1 MNENLVLR
9 AGLSSAI
16 KKKLIII
23 TMANEQVGGTP
34 RQGHD
39 NEHPMRLNEILGD
52 ANKSALFADM
62 LKSQNH
68 LDVAERLRLKKTTEQ
83 DVELLTG
90 KGMEEFLTRMKSAE
104 TLKNM
109 MATPN
114 LAKVLEGKSKKMQSI
129 AKAIGLEGI
138 QNAIMP
144 QLEMLAMKD
153 PTRVKHLLG
162 SFEFMA
168 TREKQQKDANTKLN
182 GFFEK
187 YGISKDVYEEIAK
200 DPDPT
205 QRSLNLNKAIS
216 DQMGRIPGWRRKTKE
231 KNAAQRD
238 IDIQARAAELTDRS
252 EITAARTQYE
262 LGLRNAGDFLGQF
275 MFGNEETQQAFN
287 SILVG
292 ENPEEEK
299 EEQLSFE
306 DAKAIELPEEDGLK
320 SEWEKWFAEETG
332 AARTPEKDRF
342 FESYVGGKTDNKK
355 GTWRDV
361 MKNIIMGM
369 AKF

>member
-1 MNENLVLR
+1 
-9 AGLSSAI
+9 
-16 KKKLIII
+16 
-23 TMANEQVGGTP
+23 MANEQAGGAP
-34 RQGHD
+34 RQGQG
-39 NEHPMRLNEILGD
+39 NERPMRLNEILGD
-52 ANKSALFADM
+52 ANKSGLFADM

-68 LDVAERLRLKKTTEQ
+68 LDVAERLRMKKTTEQ

-90 KGMEEFLTRMKSAE
+90 NGMEEFLNRMKSAE

-114 LAKVLEGKSKKMQSI
+114 LAKVLEGKSKKMQSM
-129 AKAIGLEGI
+129 AKAIGIEGI
-138 QNAIMP
+138 HGAIVP

-153 PTRVKHLLG
+153 PTRVRNLIA
-162 SFEFMA
+162 SFEFMT

-187 YGISKDVYEEIAK
+187 YRVSKDAYNEI
-200 DPDPT
+200 DNNPDPA
-205 QRSLNLNKAIS
+205 QRSLKREQMVH

-238 IDIQARAAELTDRS
+238 IDVQARVNELSNRD
-252 EITAARTQYE
+252 EITAAKTQYE
-262 LGLRNAGDFLGQF
+262 IGLRNTGDFLGSL

-292 ENPEEEK
+292 ENPEEGK
-299 EEQLSFE
+299 AEQMSFE
-306 DAKAIELPEEDGLK
+306 DAKSVVLPEEDGLK
-320 SEWEKWFAEETG
+320 QAWDTWSAEETG
-332 AARTPEKDRF
+332 AQRIPDRDRF
-342 FESYVGGKTDNKK
+342 FESYVNGKTDNKK